1 MHNSNP
7 AVGPAEIEQLLSQI
21 SRALDFRAGRLAALG
36 TPGADADDLRQD
48 LVMELLAALPRFDP
62 DRGPL
67 IAFAWG
73 VLSLAY
79 CETARRAHR
88 QREGRLE
95 PVPLNES
102 DLGTWLARTDQ
113 ALVRLEARLDAAAI
127 RGVLK
132 PEEHSFVDLLFTH
145 TVAEAAAS
153 MGAHRGTGY
162 RWIGVIRSRLSE
174 ETQD

>member
-36 TPGADADDLRQD
+36 APGADADDLRQD
-48 LVMELLAALPRFDP
+48 LVTEVLAALPRFDP

-67 IAFAWG
+67 IAFARG

-88 QREGRLE
+88 QLEGRLE

-113 ALVRLEARLDAAAI
+113 ALVRLEARLDTESI
-127 RGVLK
+127 RDRLRPG
-132 PEEHSFVDLLFTH
+132 EHSFVDLLFTY
-145 TVAEAAAS
+145 TVAEASAS
-153 MGAHRGTGY
+153 MGVHRGTGY
-162 RWIGVIRSRLSE
+162 RWIGAIRSRLSE
-174 ETQD
+174 ETPD